1 MNQNPGDRLVRIDEW
16 DTEWVSNHSEG
27 LEALVLVVNLADGAS
42 RPEHRGG

>member
-1 MNQNPGDRLVRIDEW
+1 MNQNPGDRLVRID
-16 DTEWVSNHSEG
+16 EWVSNHSEG